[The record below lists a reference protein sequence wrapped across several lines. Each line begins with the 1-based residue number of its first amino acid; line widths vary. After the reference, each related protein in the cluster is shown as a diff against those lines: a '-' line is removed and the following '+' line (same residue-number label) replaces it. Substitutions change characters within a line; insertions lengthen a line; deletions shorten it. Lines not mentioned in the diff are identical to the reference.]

1 MSQNLLTYEDQ
12 YVMQLLINDLTR
24 PQRMG
29 AYEIMGETNE
39 DLVLDD
45 NIELLIPKLC
55 QKSIE
60 ELRPYILSAA
70 TSNLKISKLFFTSVG
85 NILTGDKFSKG
96 LFNFLPSSNGVM
108 KFIVFVWKVGQS
120 YERLLKF
127 SRLFMIR

>member
-12 YVMQLLINDLTR
+12 YVMQLLINDLTK

-70 TSNLKISKLFFTSVG
+70 TSNLNISKLFFTLIG
-85 NILTGDKFSKG
+85 NILGD
-96 LFNFLPSSNGVM
+96 
-108 KFIVFVWKVGQS
+108 S
-120 YERLLKF
+120 YR
-127 SRLFMIR
+127 

>member
-12 YVMQLLINDLTR
+12 YVMQLLINDLTK

-70 TSNLKISKLFFTSVG
+70 TSNLKISKLFFTLIGYVFG
-85 NILTGDKFSKG
+85 NF
-96 LFNFLPSSNGVM
+96 
-108 KFIVFVWKVGQS
+108 
-120 YERLLKF
+120 YR
-127 SRLFMIR
+127 

>member
-12 YVMQLLINDLTR
+12 YVMQLLINDLTK

-70 TSNLKISKLFFTSVG
+70 TSNLNISKLFFTLIG
-85 NILTGDKFSKG
+85 NSRKFLKVT
-96 LFNFLPSSNGVM
+96 NPQ
-108 KFIVFVWKVGQS
+108 KVFSISFHLQNN
-120 YERLLKF
+120 E
-127 SRLFMIR
+127 